1 MAEHYDDPEHDH
13 AHAHVLMHE
22 HPITP
27 RTYLGVFLTLVVLT
41 LVTTGVAYVDL
52 HRFNIVVAVAI
63 ALTKTMLVILYFMH
77 IRFSSKITKVYIM
90 TALVWL
96 GLLIVGTAHDV
107 FTRGWFPHR

>member
-1 MAEHYDDPEHDH
+1 MADEYAGH
-13 AHAHVLMHE
+13 AHPELHE

-27 RTYLGVFLTLVVLT
+27 RTYVGVFLTLLFLT
-41 LVTTGVAYVDL
+41 GLTTGVAFIDM
-52 HRFNIVVAVAI
+52 HRFNIVVAIAI

-77 IRFSSKITKVYIM
+77 IRFSSKVTKVYIM